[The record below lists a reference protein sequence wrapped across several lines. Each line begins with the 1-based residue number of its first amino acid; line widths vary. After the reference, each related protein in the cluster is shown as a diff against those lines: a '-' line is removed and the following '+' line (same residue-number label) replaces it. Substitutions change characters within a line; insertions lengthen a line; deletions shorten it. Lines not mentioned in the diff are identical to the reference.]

1 MDITPFTNIIRGG
14 FHYWMSFCASTT
26 RGEGATQN
34 LEPKRSLEM
43 SIALE
48 QLQQAWF
55 GNIAATYKVMV
66 PFNCTPLDYCN
77 PLTGRYFTIKSLIV
91 THQSRS
97 NSNQEEAADR
107 DKILGLHRGHQQLE
121 IIVWMW
127 SRR

>member
-1 MDITPFTNIIRGG
+1 
-14 FHYWMSFCASTT
+14 
-26 RGEGATQN
+26 
-34 LEPKRSLEM
+34 M

-97 NSNQEEAADR
+97 NSNQEEAAGR
-107 DKILGLHRGHQQLE
+107 DKILGLHRGHVFKVQQPAA
-121 IIVWMW
+121 
-127 SRR
+127 